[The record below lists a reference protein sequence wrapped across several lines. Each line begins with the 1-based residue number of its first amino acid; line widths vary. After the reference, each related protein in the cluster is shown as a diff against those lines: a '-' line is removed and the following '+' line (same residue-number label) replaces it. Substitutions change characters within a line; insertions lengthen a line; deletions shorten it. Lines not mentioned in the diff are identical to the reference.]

1 MMKRC
6 EEETRE
12 KKIIKENEN
21 QTLSDPAKKEPVL
34 QRNVKF
40 SRKASENFK
49 LAT

>member
-21 QTLSDPAKKEPVL
+21 QTLSDPSKEAVI